1 MLELIALGLLS
12 IVTSTVAG
20 IFGLGGGMLLIAGL
34 PFFLSPAAIVPVHGI
49 TQIFSNGSRAILSF
63 RNVLWR
69 HVPSFLLG
77 SVMSVALLSLVLVE
91 LSFKSMPLMIAVYIL
106 ASQWSAKFNAVMR
119 QYESFWVAGIIQS
132 GLGLFVG
139 ATGPLTT
146 TLLFKLSQNKDQI
159 VATNAM
165 MMLISHVLKCVVF
178 GLVGFA
184 FLDFLNEILVLAFGA
199 VLGSWLGTLLRKRV
213 PNRLFSNGLKWLLT
227 LLAIG
232 MIINVIV
239 R

>member
-1 MLELIALGLLS
+1 
-12 IVTSTVAG
+12 
-20 IFGLGGGMLLIAGL
+20 
-34 PFFLSPAAIVPVHGI
+34 
-49 TQIFSNGSRAILSF
+49 
-63 RNVLWR
+63 
-69 HVPSFLLG
+69 
-77 SVMSVALLSLVLVE
+77 
-91 LSFKSMPLMIAVYIL
+91 MIAVYIL
-106 ASQWSAKFNAVMR
+106 ASQWSTKFNAVMR

-146 TLLFKLSQNKDQI
+146 TLLFKRSQNKDQI

-232 MIINVIV
+232 MIISVIV

>member
-1 MLELIALGLLS
+1 
-12 IVTSTVAG
+12 
-20 IFGLGGGMLLIAGL
+20 
-34 PFFLSPAAIVPVHGI
+34 
-49 TQIFSNGSRAILSF
+49 
-63 RNVLWR
+63 
-69 HVPSFLLG
+69 
-77 SVMSVALLSLVLVE
+77 
-91 LSFKSMPLMIAVYIL
+91 
-106 ASQWSAKFNAVMR
+106 
-119 QYESFWVAGIIQS
+119 
-132 GLGLFVG
+132 
-139 ATGPLTT
+139 
-146 TLLFKLSQNKDQI
+146 
-159 VATNAM
+159 M

-184 FLDFLNEILVLAFGA
+184 FLDFLNEILVLALSA